1 MCIRGGRSS
10 CKLFDWLPHPGQRS
24 EDLDSLPPASEGS
37 CPVLGGAGPARSSS
51 PRRMRLKPLKAG
63 RPRSRGSL
71 LPTLHP
77 QPESCISA
85 GASGVGT
92 KSRNP
97 KDRSLPPFSFQ
108 DLHVLFRLQFS
119 EKKTVGLRLG
129 RDWPKVYLQMI
140 IKRIQTCGAT
150 DAGSLG

>member
-1 MCIRGGRSS
+1 MVTLEEGSWECLEREKSLSSRSS
-10 CKLFDWLPHPGQRS
+10 VHPRRKVLMQTVRLAPHPGRRS
-24 EDLDSLPPASEGS
+24 EHLESLPPAPEGS

-51 PRRMRLKPLKAG
+51 PRRTRLKPLKAG

-71 LPTLHP
+71 PETLHP

-85 GASGVGT
+85 GASGLGT

-119 EKKTVGLRLG
+119 EKKTVGL
-129 RDWPKVYLQMI
+129 
-140 IKRIQTCGAT
+140 
-150 DAGSLG
+150 